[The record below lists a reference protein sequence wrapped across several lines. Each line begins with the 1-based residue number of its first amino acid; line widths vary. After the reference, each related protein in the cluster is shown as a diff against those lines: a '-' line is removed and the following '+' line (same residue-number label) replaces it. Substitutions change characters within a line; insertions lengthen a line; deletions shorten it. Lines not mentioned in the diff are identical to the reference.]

1 MPVVVR
7 NTIEFQG
14 MSTGRHISASL
25 LCVLMLFSAANAQQ
39 ANSGIPRED
48 VPANCLQAV
57 LAEQQLTR
65 SLREIREPLP
75 HLSRDEA
82 IQVRRDYNKLL
93 YNGFTGEADTK
104 TVRTYLEYLILR
116 ASDPDFSSIPS
127 NGQQLLKDVESD
139 LQRAGSSVG
148 NPSTQLTMRR
158 KFCGE
163 MLTTAKKLLTNSLDA
178 RIIAVSVM
186 KFLHESKAVPG
197 GAAARLYPEA
207 LASLID
213 VLASA
218 EQPDSVKV
226 FAASGLR
233 YVLRNCDVIETEQ
246 FRICDAIGMELER
259 PCTQAAFQL
268 TLLEALME
276 ISRPR
281 KTVGGSEPTAM
292 KSFVDV
298 LNDRSRPIEV
308 RCMAA
313 LGIGRGSF
321 DTQMKLQP
329 LAWKIAQLAGDA
341 ALEFNRNTG
350 DDKWPSC
357 GAALIFAFSHYSNNE
372 TGGSLTERK
381 GLLNRAGNSPPAAI
395 TDAAPL
401 VRMVGI
407 KLIQNSE
414 GFTGNEVQ
422 PLAAWIQENKP
433 ANLKWDNTQPA
444 LNAN

>member
-1 MPVVVR
+1 
-7 NTIEFQG
+7 
-14 MSTGRHISASL
+14 
-25 LCVLMLFSAANAQQ
+25 
-39 ANSGIPRED
+39 
-48 VPANCLQAV
+48 
-57 LAEQQLTR
+57 
-65 SLREIREPLP
+65 
-75 HLSRDEA
+75 
-82 IQVRRDYNKLL
+82 
-93 YNGFTGEADTK
+93 
-104 TVRTYLEYLILR
+104 
-116 ASDPDFSSIPS
+116 
-127 NGQQLLKDVESD
+127 
-139 LQRAGSSVG
+139 
-148 NPSTQLTMRR
+148 
-158 KFCGE
+158 
-163 MLTTAKKLLTNSLDA
+163 
-178 RIIAVSVM
+178 M

-213 VLASA
+213 VLTSA

-246 FRICDAIGMELER
+246 FRICDAIGMELKR

-357 GAALIFAFSHYSNNE
+357 GAALIFAFSHYSDNE

-401 VRMVGI
+401 VRMIGI

-422 PLAAWIQENKP
+422 PLATWIQENKP
-433 ANLKWDNTQPA
+433 TNLKWDNTQPE